1 MRHII
6 LVFISCGMTLMS
18 YAQNLKNIQHKITS
32 KYFQEQRIIQMH
44 LPKEYSKEE
53 RLPVIYVFDAQWDTY
68 FNLTTSTIDYLIEI
82 KKIPKSIIVGIHS
95 ENRQF
100 EFTAKIVNDN
110 WDMPHLGGARFLEK
124 HLSEE
129 VIPLLNRDYNTE
141 NFRIG
146 IGHSLGATFVLNS
159 LIDSPSLFNAYISI
173 SPNLQID
180 DEEITLKIQ
189 RNIQQVKKLNKF
201 LYTTIGSEGNPDT
214 MFLPYVKK
222 LDTLMQANKSEVFN
236 WNFSILKEL
245 DHATTPIESID
256 RGLLELAKKWKLSE
270 IEKERISKS
279 LNVVKEF
286 NSFYINLS
294 KWTGYSV
301 IPSKN
306 DYYSFSGILE
316 AKKNYYDA
324 INIYKSAIEKFP
336 SESRFYNCVAEN
348 MIKLENKKGAKTYLH
363 LALKILKNE
372 TFEYADDKTYF
383 EKLYKKNLEKIN

>member
-1 MRHII
+1 MRHVI
-6 LVFISCGMTLMS
+6 LVFICLGMALMT
-18 YAQNLKNIQHKITS
+18 YAQNPKNVLHKITS
-32 KYFQEQRIIQMH
+32 KHFKEQRIIQVH
-44 LPKEYSKEE
+44 LPKNYSKEE

-68 FNLTTSTIDYLIEI
+68 FNLTTSTIDYLIETR
-82 KKIPKSIIVGIHS
+82 KFPKSIIVGIHS
-95 ENRQF
+95 EKRQF

-110 WDMPHLGGARFLEK
+110 WDMPHLGGAKFLEK

-180 DEEITLKIQ
+180 DEEVTLKIQ
-189 RNIQQVKKLNKF
+189 RNIQQVKKSNKF
-201 LYTTIGSEGNPDT
+201 LYTTIGNEGNPDT
-214 MFLPYVKK
+214 MFLPYIKR
-222 LDTLMQANKSEVFN
+222 LDTVMQTNKSEAFN

-245 DHATTPIESID
+245 DHATTPLESID

-270 IEKERISKS
+270 IEKERIGKSK
-279 LNVVKEF
+279 NVVKEF
-286 NSFYINLS
+286 NSFYNDLS
-294 KWTGYSV
+294 EWTGYT
-301 IPSKN
+301 ITPSKN
-306 DYYSFSGILE
+306 DYYSFSGFLE
-316 AKKNYYDA
+316 TNKNYANA
-324 INIYKSAIEKFP
+324 INIHKSAIQNFP
-336 SESRFYNCVAEN
+336 SESKFYNCVAEN
-348 MIKLENKKGAKTYLH
+348 MMKLENKKGAKTYLH
-363 LALKILKNE
+363 LALKILENE